1 MDGGMD
7 GQSNGWWANGGT
19 HGLKLGLLTS
29 LTAQGVQDKGNA
41 WKRRLSTHIRQLADG
56 VRFDCDVV
64 LLQFLLDFINA
75 LRDILCLKGKVR
87 EKL

>member
-1 MDGGMD
+1 MDGRQTD
-7 GQSNGWWANGGT
+7 GGIN
-19 HGLKLGLLTS
+19 GLKLESMTS
-29 LTAQGVQDKGNA
+29 LTAQGVQAKGNA
-41 WKRRLSTHIRQLADG
+41 RKRRLSTHIRQLADG

-75 LRDILCLKGKVR
+75 LRDVLCLKGEER